1 MKLNKTE
8 FLNNCTYEVESKNT
22 YNVITNNE
30 WYKRIPY
37 SGEITIKLVHRDN
50 ETNKNTTVCKVTIT
64 KIISSFFEIE
74 EYLDYDMAK
83 AMSSMDNGLKEVAET
98 LGLFDEEIES
108 EFYKKYESEFH
119 NMFCSLEYGNLYVV
133 TDFEFNKAF
142 RGKRIGNIIIEDLP
156 DLICKETGDDMPT
169 IAVLSYPYS
178 YKDKDKETLDKWHKR
193 LYKFYSS
200 CKNDLIEITPNVFY
214 HSPTAHVY
222 NDRRLI
228 TE

>member
-98 LGLFDEEIES
+98 LGLFDEENES

-119 NMFCSLEYGNLYVV
+119 NMFCSLDYGNLYAV
-133 TDFEFNKAF
+133 TDFE
-142 RGKRIGNIIIEDLP
+142 
-156 DLICKETGDDMPT
+156 
-169 IAVLSYPYS
+169 
-178 YKDKDKETLDKWHKR
+178 
-193 LYKFYSS
+193 
-200 CKNDLIEITPNVFY
+200 
-214 HSPTAHVY
+214 
-222 NDRRLI
+222 
-228 TE
+228 